1 MNTKQKQILV
11 IIAITAVFS
20 SMFGAIVGGFAV
32 FTASEKSNLSAQK
45 YETTLPI
52 SQKQL
57 KIANSQIET
66 TITEAVEN
74 ISPAVVTIIGTIPG
88 KLTWLGMTPDTQ
100 VTGSGVIISPDGYL
114 LTNDHVIE
122 DTNDVWV
129 VLSDGKSIDAQ
140 IVGREPFVDLAV
152 LKIEAAI
159 PTFATIGNS
168 DTLKPGETVIAIGS
182 PLGDFKNSVTVGV
195 VSATGRTIDTGNNYL
210 MEDLIQ
216 TDAAINQGNSGGPLL
231 NLAGEVIGINTL
243 VVRRGLG
250 GNDITEGL
258 GFAIPSNAALAVAEQ
273 IIQKGY
279 VARPFLG
286 IRWQPITPRIATA
299 YQLPVEWGVYVTEV
313 ITDSP
318 AMLGGLQRGDIIT
331 RIGDF
336 ALDDTHSYL
345 NVLYKYEPYDTTD
358 LEVIRRTEILKI
370 HVTFGENKT

>member
-1 MNTKQKQILV
+1 MYTNQKQILV
-11 IIAITAVFS
+11 LLAITALFS
-20 SMFGAIVGGFAV
+20 SILGAIIGGYTV
-32 FTASEKSNLSAQK
+32 YIASEKSNPIAK
-45 YETTLPI
+45 IPETAVPV

-57 KIANSQIET
+57 KIDSSQIES

-88 KLTWLGMTPDTQ
+88 ELTWLGMTPDTQ

-122 DTNDVWV
+122 ETNNILV
-129 VLSDGKSIDAQ
+129 VLSAGTVIDAQ
-140 IVGREPFVDLAV
+140 IVGREPYVDLAV
-152 LKIEAAI
+152 LKIEADI
-159 PTFATIGNS
+159 PAFATIGNS

-243 VVRRGLG
+243 VVRRSPG
-250 GNDITEGL
+250 GNDIAEGL

-279 VARPFLG
+279 VARPYLG

-299 YQLPVEWGVYVTEV
+299 YQLPVEWGIYVAEV
-313 ITDSP
+313 MPNSP

-331 RIGDF
+331 QIGDF
-336 ALDDTHSYL
+336 TFDDTHSYL
-345 NVLYKYEPYDTTD
+345 NVLHKYEPNDTTT
-358 LEVIRRTEILKI
+358 LEIIRRNEILNI
-370 HVTFGENKT
+370 QVTFGETKT